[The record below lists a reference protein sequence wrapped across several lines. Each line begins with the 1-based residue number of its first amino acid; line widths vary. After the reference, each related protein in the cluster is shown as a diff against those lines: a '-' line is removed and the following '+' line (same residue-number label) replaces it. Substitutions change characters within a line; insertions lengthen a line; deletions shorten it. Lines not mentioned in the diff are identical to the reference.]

1 MGQTSPFRGEGR
13 KVRNRRVSPVEAHS
27 GDRLLSQHIAG
38 IQPCRREPLFVFRVF
53 GRLPVTDSA
62 LTVRRARGQASEKP
76 QGRKP
81 RGEFA
86 PAVVSVYGDLASM

>member
-38 IQPCRREPLFVFRVF
+38 IQPCRREPLFVPRN
-53 GRLPVTDSA
+53 GHWCQD
-62 LTVRRARGQASEKP
+62 RAYGEMEVVEGGHRAAAGLLRGNLIEYFVLAP
-76 QGRKP
+76 QRTNYP
-81 RGEFA
+81 Q
-86 PAVVSVYGDLASM
+86 